1 MCGIIGYVGERNAVP
16 ILLEGL
22 NRLEYRGYDSAG
34 LALQIDQKIKVIKRS
49 GRIAE
54 LEKLPE
60 VKTFD
65 SQLGIAH
72 TRWATHGEPTSKN
85 AHPHTDVSGDIAVV
99 HNGIIENYY
108 AIKELL
114 AKEGIVMVSETD
126 SEVLAHLIKK
136 FYIGDLQKAVTMA
149 LSVVDGALG
158 IAVLH
163 KEENMIVAAR
173 RGSPLLIGVGEDE
186 HFVASDAS
194 AILKYTNKVV
204 YLEDDQIA
212 TITKDSVEVSNL
224 SGEKVDKEVHEIKW
238 SVDQIEKGGFK
249 HFMLKEIFSQPEAL
263 LNTLRGRIKNNK
275 VKLTIDIDID
285 SLRRIIIIACGTSWH
300 ASLIG
305 KYIIEKIAQIHVEV
319 DYASEFRYRDPIIDS
334 RDLLIALSQSG
345 ETADTLAGIREAKL
359 KGAKT
364 LGIVNVVGS
373 TITREVDSGI
383 YLHAGPEIGVASTKA
398 FTCQIVSMVLFAL
411 LLRQLKGGALSG
423 SLVKEL
429 EILPQK
435 IQTILEQSD
444 KIRTIADEYKDSK
457 GMLYIGRGMQF
468 PAALEAALK
477 LKEISYIHA
486 EGYPAAEMKHGP
498 IALIDEKMPVV
509 CLVPEDA
516 TYEKMI
522 SNMQEIKARKGR
534 IIAVVTKSDDKIKEL
549 ANTIIEV
556 PQTIDIL
563 QPILTSIPLQLFAY
577 HIADLKNLNVDKPR
591 NLAKSVT
598 VE

>member
-1 MCGIIGYVGERNAVP
+1 MCGIIGYIGERNAVP

-34 LALQIDQKIKVIKRS
+34 LALQKDQKITVIKRS

-60 VKTFD
+60 VKTFE
-65 SQLGIAH
+65 SHLGIAH

-114 AKEGIVMVSETD
+114 AKDGIKMVSDTD

-136 FYIGDLQKAVTMA
+136 FYLGDLQKAVTMA
-149 LSVVDGALG
+149 LSVVEGALG

-163 KEENMIVAAR
+163 KSENKIVAAR

-186 HFVASDAS
+186 HFIASDAS
-194 AILKYTNKVV
+194 AILKRTNKVV

-212 TITKDSVEVSNL
+212 TITKNGVEVSKL
-224 SGEKVDKEVHEIKW
+224 SGERIDKEVHEIKW
-238 SVDQIEKGGFK
+238 TVDQIEKGGFK

-285 SLRRIIIIACGTSWH
+285 VLRRIIIIACGTSWH

-305 KYIIEKIAQIHVEV
+305 KYIIEKIAQIPVEV
-319 DYASEFRYRDPIIDS
+319 DYASEFRYRDPIVDS
-334 RDLLIALSQSG
+334 RNLLIAISQSG

-411 LLRQLKGGALSG
+411 LLRQRKGGALSG
-423 SLVKEL
+423 SLLKEL

-444 KIRTIADEYKDSK
+444 KIRAIADEYKDSK

-498 IALIDEKMPVV
+498 IALIDENMPVV
-509 CLVPEDA
+509 CLAPEDA
-516 TYEKMI
+516 TFEKMI
-522 SNMQEIKARKGR
+522 SNMQEIKARKGK

-549 ANTIIEV
+549 AHTIIEV

-577 HIADLKNLNVDKPR
+577 HIADLKDLNVDKPR

>member
-34 LALQIDQKIKVIKRS
+34 LALQKDNNISIIKRS

-60 VKTFD
+60 VNAFD
-65 SQLGIAH
+65 SQVGIAH

-85 AHPHTDVSGDIAVV
+85 AHPHTDLSGDIAVV
-99 HNGIIENYY
+99 HNGIIENYH

-114 AKEGIVMVSETD
+114 AKEDIKMVSDTD

-136 FYIGDLQKAVTMA
+136 FYLGDLQKAVTMA
-149 LSVVDGALG
+149 LSVVEGALG

-163 KEENMIVAAR
+163 KSENKIVAAR

-194 AILKYTNKVV
+194 AILKHTNKVV
-204 YLEDDQIA
+204 YLEDDQVA
-212 TITKDSVEVSNL
+212 TVTKEGVEVSKL
-224 SGEKVDKEVHEIKW
+224 SGEKIDNEVHELKW
-238 SVDQIEKGGFK
+238 SVDQIEKGGYK

-275 VKLTIDIDID
+275 VKLTVDVDIDV
-285 SLRRIIIIACGTSWH
+285 LKRIIIIACGTSWH

-305 KYIIEKIAQIHVEV
+305 KYVIEKIAKVPVEV
-319 DYASEFRYRDPIIDS
+319 DYASEFRYRDPIVDS
-334 RDLLIALSQSG
+334 RDLLIAISQSG
-345 ETADTLAGIREAKL
+345 ETADTLAGIREAKH

-398 FTCQIVSMVLFAL
+398 FTCQITSMVLFAL

-423 SLVKEL
+423 ALLKEL

-435 IQTILEQSD
+435 IQTILEQSEHI
-444 KIRTIADEYKDSK
+444 KGIADEYKDAK
-457 GMLYIGRGMQF
+457 DMLYLGRGMQF

-498 IALIDEKMPVV
+498 IALIDENMPVV
-509 CLVPEDA
+509 CLAPEDE
-516 TYEKMI
+516 TFEKMI
-522 SNMQEIKARKGR
+522 SNMQEIKARKGKV
-534 IIAVVTKSDDKIKEL
+534 IAVVTNADDKIKEL
-549 ANTIIEV
+549 AHTIIEV
-556 PQTIDIL
+556 PKTIDIL

-577 HIADLKNLNVDKPR
+577 HIADLKGLNVDKPR